1 MWQNYEKMQE
11 IVKHMIQG
19 SDYLS
24 LGGMEGYRVREGYS
38 GGWSWW

>member
-24 LGGMEGYRVREGYS
+24 LGGDGRV
-38 GGWSWW
+38 